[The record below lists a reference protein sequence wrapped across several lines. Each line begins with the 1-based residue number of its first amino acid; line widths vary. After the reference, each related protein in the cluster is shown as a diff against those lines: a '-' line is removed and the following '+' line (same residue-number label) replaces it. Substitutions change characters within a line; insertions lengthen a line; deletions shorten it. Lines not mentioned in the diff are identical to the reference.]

1 MTPPARRAPP
11 LREVRTWHQPMKG
24 WYLHGRTAY
33 LRYMVRELTCLAV
46 AWYGLLV
53 LYAVV
58 QLREGPEAFGAFMA
72 ALGSP
77 LWICLHTVVLALVSF
92 HALTWFAVM
101 PKTMP
106 LVFVRRHA
114 ISDRLIVAAGLA
126 GFAGASLA
134 LLLAFWL
141 TAP

>member
-1 MTPPARRAPP
+1 MNQPARRAPP

-24 WYLHGRTAY
+24 WYLHGRTTY

-46 AWYGLLV
+46 AYYGLLL
-53 LYAVV
+53 LYAIV
-58 QLREGPEAFGAFMA
+58 QLREGPEAFDAFIT

-77 LWICLHTVVLALVSF
+77 LWLCIDALALVLVSF

-114 ISDRLIVAAGLA
+114 IPDRLIVAAGLA